1 VAGIIEADAAS
12 VVLASPGVE
21 RDRLGAAHVGFEAA
35 EPEQAGRSAVANSHR
50 NSPRG
55 WSGSDLERLQDAF
68 THVRCFAASCGRM
81 QEGARSEASEKPH
94 VAKSRVKSGNFRAN
108 GVDLLT
114 DNPDSEGSRN
124 SKEVAPIR
132 RPMRAQAPVQKDGPR
147 INDEIRVREVHLID
161 KDGAN
166 LGTVPIADALAKAQ
180 EAGLD
185 LVEISPNATPP
196 IVKILDFG
204 KYKYQEQKKQAEAR
218 KKQKV
223 VEVKEIKFRPM
234 IDDHDYQVKMR
245 SMERF
250 FEEGDKVKVTLRFRG
265 REMAHMELGT
275 RLLNRVKDDTLKLA
289 KVESEPRVEGR
300 QMVMVLA
307 PR

>member
-1 VAGIIEADAAS
+1 
-12 VVLASPGVE
+12 
-21 RDRLGAAHVGFEAA
+21 
-35 EPEQAGRSAVANSHR
+35 
-50 NSPRG
+50 
-55 WSGSDLERLQDAF
+55 
-68 THVRCFAASCGRM
+68 
-81 QEGARSEASEKPH
+81 
-94 VAKSRVKSGNFRAN
+94 
-108 GVDLLT
+108 
-114 DNPDSEGSRN
+114 
-124 SKEVAPIR
+124 
-132 RPMRAQAPVQKDGPR
+132 MRAPAPAQKDGPR
-147 INDEIRVREVHLID
+147 INEEIHVNEVHLID

-166 LGTVPIADALAKAQ
+166 LGNITIAEALAKAQ

-196 IVKILDFG
+196 VCKLLDFG

-223 VEVKEIKFRPM
+223 VEVKELKFRPM
-234 IDDHDYQVKMR
+234 IDDHDYDVKLR
-245 SMERF
+245 SMQRF

-265 REMAHMELGT
+265 REMAHQDLGIK
-275 RLLNRVKDDTLKLA
+275 LLNRVKDDTVKIA